1 MEKHWWQ
8 EVVVYQIY
16 PRSFKDSNGDGIGD
30 LPGIIEK
37 LDYLETLGIG
47 AIWLSPVYQSP
58 NDDNGYDISD
68 YEAIMTEFGT
78 MADMDRLI
86 AVSYTHLDVYKRQ
99 VVNFILV
106 RFNSKGSFFSCS
118 I

>member
-47 AIWLSPVYQSP
+47 AIGLLKRKKARRTPT
-58 NDDNGYDISD
+58 
-68 YEAIMTEFGT
+68 ETIMYGLILLQ
-78 MADMDRLI
+78 MAVCLTD
-86 AVSYTHLDVYKRQ
+86 
-99 VVNFILV
+99 
-106 RFNSKGSFFSCS
+106 
-118 I
+118 